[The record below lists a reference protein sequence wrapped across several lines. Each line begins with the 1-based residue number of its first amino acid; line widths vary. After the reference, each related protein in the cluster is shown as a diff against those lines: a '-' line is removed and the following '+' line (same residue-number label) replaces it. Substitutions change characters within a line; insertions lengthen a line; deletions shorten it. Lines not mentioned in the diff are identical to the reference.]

1 MLAAPMNAA
10 TLHLSE
16 SPQVR
21 LADHSTAL
29 ALGSIDALLL
39 AWLAVAGPTRRER
52 LATLLW
58 PDSPADSARTAL
70 RQRLFRLRRQC
81 GIDLVAGNA
90 VLGLA
95 EGIGHDL
102 HSSRTLLGSLE
113 LPSGTEL
120 AEWLSTERAQ
130 RRETER
136 SALITRIE
144 TFERSGDSAAALPLA
159 QALIALDPL
168 REDAH
173 RRLMR
178 LLYLAGDRAAALR
191 AFDECEQRL
200 KHELGT
206 RPSPETLDVLAT
218 IEAAERE
225 ALPAAAQRRTLPA
238 ALMRP
243 PRLVGRVH
251 ELAQLQQLLALGG
264 RGLLIGEAGL
274 GKSRLLQ
281 ALTGPASR
289 SPSAPLMAAG
299 RHGDVQVPY
308 ATLARA
314 LRALQA
320 VHPQALAAVPAAQ
333 LAPLLP
339 ELAAATVLA
348 KATRTSAAAAGTS
361 AAAAAAGTSAAA
373 PGASAAAP
381 GISGATSHLE
391 VPAALR
397 QEALVAALAAV
408 LREALQA
415 LGGIVLDDLH
425 FADAATL
432 QLLPELIAAS
442 GPGAWLLSMRP
453 PDAVT
458 PAAALLIDLA
468 AGAPWETLTLAP
480 LSDAALAEMVDS
492 LALPGVSGE
501 RLAPLLQARSGG
513 NPLFAL
519 ETLKLAWT
527 EGHLLAGGALPRPRN
542 VGQLIDGALARLS
555 PPALLLARVAAIA
568 GVDFS
573 VDLAGQVLQ
582 QAPLALAEPW
592 AELESRQVLRG
603 AAFAHDL
610 MHDAVLA
617 GIPEVLARHA
627 HGQIAAWLEQ
637 HGGEPARLAAHWESA
652 GQRER
657 ALPGLAMAAERAHAA
672 LREPERVAF
681 LLRAAD
687 IAEAVGQ
694 PDLAF
699 DSITAATEA
708 HIRTLRDADGLP
720 LLERLQRLARTPHQA
735 ATVAVYQAWYR
746 TMLGH
751 WDSAIEA
758 GLQAVQCCAA
768 MAEDELIAK
777 LRATASQ
784 RLGTALA
791 MAGRFDEALPY
802 LRAAEPWVEA
812 HAESDHSTE
821 FHGNLAAVLDNL
833 GWPAE
838 AQPHHQRVVA
848 TTRALGDHSF
858 LATALANLAVSRLNA
873 GDVAGASGHLGQ
885 AQQLVSSFDLRGAS
899 TGFIAALQAQ
909 AARALGDYSAA
920 LHWCDQA
927 EPLLASANP
936 VWLPVVH
943 MHRAQTL
950 LDLGQPAR
958 AQQALARCEPDT
970 LAPRQR
976 ARHAMLTGRLRLLLQ
991 QDASREF
998 DAALAAAPEPGWPE
1012 LRLTVR
1018 IERAQALPSPAA
1030 CDELRA
1036 VLQQGQALGLQ
1047 GVALAALLRLAQ
1059 RSSDPAEALQAA
1071 RQALAT
1077 APEIEP
1083 NGLYR
1088 AERWLAPAQALLAA
1102 AELPGVD
1109 SATAMPAN
1117 GLAAAQQIA
1126 EAQALAAQGWAWA
1139 QACAAQLPEPM
1150 RDAYLHRQPVNQALQ
1165 ALVTRR

>member
-251 ELAQLQQLLALGG
+251 ELAQLQQLLAHGG

-281 ALTGPASR
+281 ALTWPASA
-289 SPSAPLMAAG
+289 STPTPAPLMAAG
-299 RHGDVQVPY
+299 RHGDAQVPY
-308 ATLARA
+308 ATLGRA

-320 VHPQALAAVPAAQ
+320 VHPQALATVPAAQ

-339 ELAAATVLA
+339 ELAAAATLA
-348 KATRTSAAAAGTS
+348 KATRTSAAVGRTNAAAVGTN
-361 AAAAAAGTSAAA
+361 AAAAGTSAAVM
-373 PGASAAAP
+373 GIGLAARP
-381 GISGATSHLE
+381 PE
-391 VPAALR
+391 VPALR